1 MADERDPLSNP
12 EASIAVPG
20 APNQAKGQAQETT
33 PSVVNSPADA
43 PLEQEVQPE
52 PEPPVGP
59 LSAADVVDDA
69 EAPAPVGPGQGY
81 QIKLPV
87 FEGPL
92 DLLLFLIKK
101 KKIEIHDIPISII
114 TREYLV
120 YLQDR
125 SLINIDREAEF
136 LLMAAILIYLKSQTL
151 LPREK
156 VADPDVEFR
165 QRNFDHL
172 LPIERIQAVAHILRD
187 KEEEQSQVWTRST
200 LNAPLPDEDLDLVE
214 VSLFDLAESFF
225 ALMKRKQKES
235 FRMVKGK
242 EISLAEK
249 TEEIVATLKARGVL
263 DFLDYLWEQESLEDA
278 LVAFFCLLELI
289 KARIVMA
296 VQEQLFNTIKVWLR
310 KEAPPEEAA

>member
-1 MADERDPLSNP
+1 MPDERDPIPNP
-12 EASIAVPG
+12 EGSGPAAPEPDRIEERESVG
-20 APNQAKGQAQETT
+20 AP
-33 PSVVNSPADA
+33 PPAA
-43 PLEQEVQPE
+43 PGV
-52 PEPPVGP
+52 P
-59 LSAADVVDDA
+59 LTAEDVAGDDD
-69 EAPAPVGPGQGY
+69 APAPAAPGEGY

-101 KKIEIHDIPISII
+101 KKIEIHDIPISVI

-125 SLINIDREAEF
+125 LLIAVDREAEF
-136 LLMAAILIYLKSQTL
+136 VLMAAILIYLKSQTL
-151 LPREK
+151 LPREQ
-156 VADPDVEFR
+156 VADPNVEFR
-165 QRNFDHL
+165 RRSFDHL
-172 LPIERIQAVAHILRD
+172 LPIERIQAAAHLLRGR
-187 KEEEQSQVWTRST
+187 EEEQSQIWTRST

-225 ALMKRKQKES
+225 TLMKRKQKEN
-235 FRMVKGK
+235 FRLVKGK

-249 TEEIVATLKARGVL
+249 TKEIVAALKAHGAL
-263 DFLDYLWEQESLEDA
+263 DFLDFLWEQESLEDA

-296 VQEQLFNTIKVWLR
+296 VQEQLFHTIKVWLR
-310 KEAPPEEAA
+310 KEAPPGEAA

>member
-1 MADERDPLSNP
+1 MPDERDQRPNP
-12 EASIAVPG
+12 DVSEPDPRTIAEGGPWLD
-20 APNQAKGQAQETT
+20 P
-33 PSVVNSPADA
+33 PPA
-43 PLEQEVQPE
+43 V
-52 PEPPVGP
+52 P
-59 LSAADVVDDA
+59 LSAADDE
-69 EAPAPVGPGQGY
+69 EAPAPAAAGEGY

-101 KKIEIHDIPISII
+101 KKIEIHDIPISVI

-136 LLMAAILIYLKSQTL
+136 LLMAAILIDLKSLTL

-156 VADPDVEFR
+156 VGDPDVELR
-165 QRNFDHL
+165 PRSFDHL
-172 LPIERIQAVAHILRD
+172 LPIERIQAVAHLLRD
-187 KEEEQSQVWTRST
+187 KEEEQSQIWRRST
-200 LNAPLPDEDLDLVE
+200 LNAPLPDRDLDLVE

-225 ALMKRKQKES
+225 ALMKRKQKEDL
-235 FRMVKGK
+235 RMVKSK

-249 TEEIVATLKARGVL
+249 TEEIVAALRARGVL

-310 KEAPPEEAA
+310 KEAPPEETA

>member
-1 MADERDPLSNP
+1 MPDERDPRPSP
-12 EASIAVPG
+12 EESGPAPAGGNPG
-20 APNQAKGQAQETT
+20 AAIDGETPAPKT
-33 PSVVNSPADA
+33 PAAPA
-43 PLEQEVQPE
+43 V
-52 PEPPVGP
+52 P
-59 LSAADVVDDA
+59 LSAADVADDA
-69 EAPAPVGPGQGY
+69 EAPAPVVPGQGY

-120 YLQDR
+120 YLRDR

-156 VADPDVEFR
+156 VADPDVELR

-172 LPIERIQAVAHILRD
+172 LPIERIQAVAHLLRD
-187 KEEEQSQVWTRST
+187 KEEEQSQIWTRST
-200 LNAPLPDEDLDLVE
+200 FNAPLPDQDLDLVE

-235 FRMVKGK
+235 FRVIKGK

-249 TEEIVATLKARGVL
+249 TEEIVAALKSRGVL

-289 KARIVMA
+289 KARIVLA

-310 KEAPPEEAA
+310 REAPPEEAA

>member
-1 MADERDPLSNP
+1 MPDERDSLPNP
-12 EASIAVPG
+12 DRSGPVSPEPG
-20 APNQAKGQAQETT
+20 PAET
-33 PSVVNSPADA
+33 PKPADVHPEEPALSAEPPAPVA
-43 PLEQEVQPE
+43 PLTE
-52 PEPPVGP
+52 
-59 LSAADVVDDA
+59 ADVADDDD
-69 EAPAPVGPGQGY
+69 APAPIAPGQGY

-101 KKIEIHDIPISII
+101 KKIEIRDIPISVIA
-114 TREYLV
+114 REYLV

-125 SLINIDREAEF
+125 SFINIDREAEF
-136 LLMAAILIYLKSQTL
+136 LLMASILIYLKSQTL

-165 QRNFDHL
+165 RRNFDHL
-172 LPIERIQAVAHILRD
+172 LPIERIQAAAHLLRD
-187 KEEEQSQVWTRST
+187 KEEEQSQIWTRSM
-200 LNAPLPDEDLDLVE
+200 LNAPLPDKDLDLVE

-225 ALMKRKQKES
+225 ALMKRKQTENL
-235 FRMVKGK
+235 RVVKAK

-249 TEEIVATLKARGVL
+249 TDEIVAALQTHGVL